1 MKYTTKIAIII
12 LFTTL
17 CITVTPPT
25 QEARGGIA
33 IAKIIKEGIKK
44 VIKAVDLMI
53 QRLQNK
59 TIWLQ
64 NAQKVLENK
73 LSELKLNE
81 IAEWTEKYR
90 KLYEEYYDELW
101 KVKNILATY
110 QRVRQIMDKQVRV
123 VDEYTQAWKLIRKD
137 DNFKE
142 TELDYIY
149 TIYKGILQESV
160 TNLDQL
166 LVVTNSFK
174 TQMTDEQRLRIINE
188 AGDRIEQNLA
198 DLLAF
203 NGQVYQV
210 SLSRAR
216 SQSEIEQVKKM
227 YGL

>member
-1 MKYTTKIAIII
+1 MKYTRKILVII
-12 LFTTL
+12 LLTAI
-17 CITVTPPT
+17 CITVTPPQ
-25 QEARGGIA
+25 QEAHGAIA
-33 IAKIIKEGIKK
+33 IAQIIKEAVKK

-101 KVKNILATY
+101 TVKNILSTY
-110 QRVRQIMDKQVRV
+110 QRVRQAMDKQVRV
-123 VDEYTQAWKLIRKD
+123 VDAYTKAWKLIKD
-137 DNFKE
+137 DDRF
-142 TELDYIY
+142 TQAELDYIHKVY
-149 TIYKGILQESV
+149 TGILQESIN
-160 TNLDQL
+160 NLNQL
-166 LVVTNSFK
+166 LVVTSSYK
-174 TQMTDEQRLRIINE
+174 TQMSDAERLRIISE
-188 AGDRIEQNLA
+188 AGDGIEKNLN
-198 DLLAF
+198 DLLEF
-203 NGQVYQV
+203 NSHVYML

-216 SQSEIEQVKKM
+216 SQSEIERVKKM

>member
-1 MKYTTKIAIII
+1 MKHISKITIVI
-12 LFTTL
+12 LLSTL
-17 CITVTPPT
+17 CITLTPPA
-25 QEARGGIA
+25 QEAQGAIA
-33 IAKIIKEGIKK
+33 IAKIIKEAVKK

-101 KVKNILATY
+101 KVKNILASY
-110 QRVRQIMDKQVRV
+110 QRVRQIMDRQVRV
-123 VDEYTQAWKLIRKD
+123 VDEYTKAWKLVRQD
-137 DNFKE
+137 DHFTE
-142 TELDYIY
+142 EELDYIY
-149 TIYKGILQESV
+149 KVYQGILKESV

-166 LVVTNSFK
+166 VLVTNSFK
-174 TQMTDEQRLRIINE
+174 TQMTDAQRLLIIIE
-188 AGDRIEQNLA
+188 AADRIEQNLM

-203 NGQVYQV
+203 NSNVYQV
-210 SLSRAR
+210 SASRAR
-216 SQSEIEQVKKM
+216 SQSEIERVKKM